1 MFALCHAGTAPWPS
15 RPCRCEW
22 RPHSVTCVPVA
33 ITLREVR
40 EHVSAFA
47 ASLTGV
53 APSTKA
59 VYERDILAFV
69 EWGVDLSLTELTNVD
84 RRAVRRYLAHLD
96 SSGYARRTISRKMSS
111 LRRFFDWARTAG
123 HIENDPTV
131 GISSPPASSRLPN
144 VLGDQDLA
152 ELLGDDPSPRAPE
165 GEASPRRIQEDAIL
179 ELLYG
184 SGLRVS
190 EVCDL
195 QTDSAD
201 LQLGVV
207 RVWGKGEKERL
218 VPLSEPAKAAL
229 SAHLEEISA
238 TESDASVA
246 AGAGTDGSR
255 ILFKNQ
261 RGNRMGPRDVRR
273 IIDRRSATPTY
284 PHALRHTFA
293 THLLDGG
300 ADLRTVQE
308 LLGHSDL
315 STTQIYTHVSKER
328 LQRVHRSSHPRA

>member
-1 MFALCHAGTAPWPS
+1 MH
-15 RPCRCEW
+15 
-22 RPHSVTCVPVA
+22 
-33 ITLREVR
+33 
-40 EHVSAFA
+40 EHVPAFT
-47 ASLTGV
+47 ASITGV
-53 APSTKA
+53 QTSTKA
-59 VYERDILAFV
+59 VYERDVVAFA
-69 EWGVDLSLTELTNVD
+69 EWATELVGPDLATVD
-84 RRAVRRYLAHLD
+84 RRVVRRYLAHLG

-111 LRRFFDWARTAG
+111 LRRFFDWARTSG
-123 HIENDPTV
+123 LIDNDPTV

-152 ELLGDDPSPRAPE
+152 ELLGDDPSPRAP
-165 GEASPRRIQEDAIL
+165 ADDTSARRVQEDAIL

-195 QTDSAD
+195 ETDSAD
-201 LQLGVV
+201 LKLGVI
-207 RVWGKGEKERL
+207 RVWGKGEKERI

-229 SAHLEEISA
+229 RAHLEEISA
-238 TESDASVA
+238 TESDAQVT
-246 AGAGTDGSR
+246 AGAGGDGSR

-273 IIDRRSATPTY
+273 IIDRRSANPTY

>member
-1 MFALCHAGTAPWPS
+1 MRELVPS
-15 RPCRCEW
+15 FVD
-22 RPHSVTCVPVA
+22 SLSGVQ
-33 ITLREVR
+33 
-40 EHVSAFA
+40 
-47 ASLTGV
+47 ASTID
-53 APSTKA
+53 
-59 VYERDILAFV
+59 VYARDLLAFG
-69 EWGVDLSLTELTNVD
+69 EWSDEIVGPDIESID
-84 RRAVRRYLAHLD
+84 RRVIRNYLAHLD
-96 SSGYARRTISRKMSS
+96 ASGYARRTIARKMSS
-111 LRRFFDWARTAG
+111 LRRFFGWARVEG
-123 HIENDPTV
+123 LVEDDPTV

-144 VLGDQDLA
+144 VLGDSDLA
-152 ELLGDDPSPRAPE
+152 ELLGDDPSPRAE
-165 GEASPRRIQEDAIL
+165 VDDDSPRRIRDDAIL

-201 LQLGVV
+201 LQLGVI
-207 RVWGKGEKERL
+207 RVWGKGEKERI
-218 VPLSEPAKAAL
+218 VPLSAPAKDAL
-229 SAHLEEISA
+229 RAHLKEISA
-238 TESDASVA
+238 TQSDEVVD
-246 AGAGTDGSR
+246 AGTGGDNAR

-261 RGNRMGPRDVRR
+261 RGNRIGPRDVRR
-273 IIDRRSATPTY
+273 IIDRRASKPTY

-328 LQRVHRSSHPRA
+328 LQRVHRSSHSRA

>member
-1 MFALCHAGTAPWPS
+1 MSEP
-15 RPCRCEW
+15 
-22 RPHSVTCVPVA
+22 
-33 ITLREVR
+33 ITLRHVR
-40 EHVSAFA
+40 ELVSGFA
-47 ASLTGV
+47 DSLSGV
-53 APSTKA
+53 QPSTVA
-59 VYERDILAFV
+59 VYERDLVAFG
-69 EWGVDLSLTELTNVD
+69 EWSSEVVGEDIAAID
-84 RRAVRRYLAHLD
+84 RRVVRSYLAYLD
-96 SSGYARRTISRKMSS
+96 ASGYARRTSARKMSS
-111 LRRFFDWARTAG
+111 LRRFFQWARIEG
-123 HIENDPTV
+123 FIENDPTV

-144 VLGDQDLA
+144 VLPDQDLA
-152 ELLGDDPSPRAPE
+152 ELLGDDPSPR
-165 GEASPRRIQEDAIL
+165 GGNDDTSPRRIQENAIL

-201 LQLGVV
+201 LTLGII
-207 RVWGKGEKERL
+207 RVWGKGEKERI
-218 VPLSEPAKAAL
+218 VPLSAPAKDAL
-229 SAHLEEISA
+229 RAHLEEISA
-238 TESDASVA
+238 TQSGENVDT
-246 AGAGTDGSR
+246 GAGSDGSR

-261 RGNRMGPRDVRR
+261 RGNRLGPRDVRR
-273 IIDRRSATPTY
+273 IIDRRASKPTY

>member
-1 MFALCHAGTAPWPS
+1 M
-15 RPCRCEW
+15 
-22 RPHSVTCVPVA
+22 
-33 ITLREVR
+33 R
-40 EHVSAFA
+40 EHVSAFT
-47 ASLTGV
+47 ASVTGV
-53 APSTKA
+53 QPSTKA
-59 VYERDILAFV
+59 VYERDVDAFV
-69 EWGVDLSLTELTNVD
+69 EWAAGMVGDDLAKVD
-84 RRAVRRYLAHLD
+84 RRVVRMYLAHLG

-111 LRRFFDWARTAG
+111 LRRFFDWARTSG
-123 HIENDPTV
+123 QIETDPTV

-152 ELLGDDPSPRAPE
+152 ELLGDDPSPRAP
-165 GEASPRRIQEDAIL
+165 ADDTSPRRIQEDAIL

-201 LQLGVV
+201 LKLGVI

-218 VPLSEPAKAAL
+218 VPLSEPAKVAL
-229 SAHLEEISA
+229 SAHFEEISA
-238 TESDASVA
+238 TESDINVA
-246 AGAGTDGSR
+246 AGAGSDGSR

-261 RGNRMGPRDVRR
+261 RGNRIGPRDIRR
-273 IIDRRSATPTY
+273 IIDRRSANPTY